1 MTVDY
6 SVQLDSALEALLFR
20 IFGINGLDAGEQM
33 AELEARSL
41 ALFFRTP
48 IRYPKRR
55 IGISEHS
62 NRPRDVR
69 RSRRLLCRRHRAGF
83 TLGLRGPNIIRR
95 NRRRNR

>member
-41 ALFFRTP
+41 AWFFRTP

-55 IGISEHS
+55 IGISEDS

-69 RSRRLLCRRHRAGF
+69 RSRRLLCRRHCF
-83 TLGLRGPNIIRR
+83 TLGLRGPNIFRR
-95 NRRRNR
+95 KRRWNR